1 MSINQTSA
9 IQRTAFVGTCFLIG
23 AAALTACGDTADVA
37 TVSAAPSA
45 YVSPEQTDRAA
56 QLALQANHVATDP
69 IVRPVV
75 PYVSPE
81 QTDRA
86 AQLALRADHAPAAA
100 LDRRATESTSAY
112 ASAEDFV
119 RRGVESAGAQ
129 ASVDALERRA
139 IIKPTSAHASAD
151 ALEQWA
157 INAATST
164 SAHPSADALEHWAM
178 SEGEG

>member
-1 MSINQTSA
+1 MSINQNSA
-9 IQRTAFVGTCFLIG
+9 IHRTAFVGACFLIG

-37 TVSAAPSA
+37 TVAAAPSA
-45 YVSPEQTDRAA
+45 YVSSEQTDRAA
-56 QLALQANHVATDP
+56 QLALQAKHVSTAP

-81 QTDRA
+81 QLDRA
-86 AQLALRADHAPAAA
+86 AQLDLQADHVPSV

-119 RRGVESAGAQ
+119 RRGVKSPGAQ

-139 IIKPTSAHASAD
+139 IIKSTSAHASAD
-151 ALEQWA
+151 ALDQRA
-157 INAATST
+157 INASTPT

>member
-1 MSINQTSA
+1 MSINKSSA
-9 IQRTAFVGTCFLIG
+9 IHRTAFVGTCFLIG

-45 YVSPEQTDRAA
+45 YVSTERTDRAA
-56 QLALQANHVATDP
+56 QLAVQAKHVTSDP

-81 QTDRA
+81 QLDRTA
-86 AQLALRADHAPAAA
+86 LLALQADHAPASA

-139 IIKPTSAHASAD
+139 IVKPTSAHASAD
-151 ALEQWA
+151 ALDRRA
-157 INAATST
+157 TNPSTST
-164 SAHPSADALEHWAM
+164 SAHPSADALERWAM

>member
-1 MSINQTSA
+1 MSINKSSA
-9 IQRTAFVGTCFLIG
+9 IHRTAFVGTCFLIG

-45 YVSPEQTDRAA
+45 YVSPERTDRAA
-56 QLALQANHVATDP
+56 QLALQA
-69 IVRPVV
+69 
-75 PYVSPE
+75 
-81 QTDRA
+81 
-86 AQLALRADHAPAAA
+86 DHAPASA

-139 IIKPTSAHASAD
+139 IVKPTSAHASAD
-151 ALEQWA
+151 ALDRRA
-157 INAATST
+157 TNPSTST
-164 SAHPSADALEHWAM
+164 SAHPSADALERWAM